1 MSVKR
6 ITMKDIAAAAG
17 VSTATV
23 SYVLNYSEKERI
35 SHETRM
41 RIFEAANKLKYV
53 PNMTAKSLA
62 SQRSY
67 LVGIIIN
74 LGGQDKK
81 SKIYQ
86 YYDLAREIQ
95 RSLYPKGYDVVL
107 ISTQEMEKDFTIG
120 QKRSLDAVFIMDMEE
135 ESMKAIA
142 SHYYVPAIFIEGYI
156 EDPIFCKILTCY
168 ESVLKQAEE
177 QLGSSFYVV
186 MEDHANK
193 NVLQTIAKK
202 IPKEN
207 IFVNHNDASLIQ
219 FLKEHH
225 NQKGLV
231 IGEILGMQVENYVD
245 NRNISVVVNSDKD
258 IMLLPDTKT
267 IVISNKEKAQKA
279 VEIMDRMLRLD
290 NPDEVERITY
300 IRPL

>member
-1 MSVKR
+1 MSEKR
-6 ITMKDIAAAAG
+6 VTMKDIAEAAG
-17 VSTATV
+17 VSTASV
-23 SYVLNYSEKERI
+23 SYVLNYSEKEKI

-41 RIFEAANKLKYV
+41 RIFEVANRLKYV
-53 PNMTAKSLA
+53 PNMAAKSLA

-74 LGGQDKK
+74 MGGQDKK

-95 RSLYPKGYDVVL
+95 RCLYPKGYDVVL
-107 ISTQEMEKDFTIG
+107 LSTKEMEKDYTIG
-120 QKRSLDAVFIMDMEE
+120 QKRSLDAIFIVDMDE

-142 SHYYVPAIFIEGYI
+142 SHYYVPAIFIEGYV
-156 EDPIFCKILTCY
+156 EDPIFCKIMTCY
-168 ESVLKQAEE
+168 NSVLKQAEE
-177 QLGSSFYVV
+177 QLGSGFYVV

-193 NVLQTIAKK
+193 QVLQNIACK
-202 IPKEN
+202 IPIER
-207 IFVNHNDASLIQ
+207 IFINHHDASLIQ

-245 NRNISVVVNSDKD
+245 NRNITVVVNSEIDS
-258 IMLLPDTKT
+258 MLLPDTKT
-267 IVISNKEKAQKA
+267 IVISNMEKAKKA
-279 VEIMDRMLRLD
+279 VEIMERLLRLD
-290 NPDEVERITY
+290 NLDEVERITY